1 MSRNKSRNTTIED
14 DNSQNLK
21 NLSDLDPDHSLPAQD
36 RGNSRYHFKKRLN
49 GIEGTSIYRA
59 YDSFNDK
66 DVAIKEIM

>member
-1 MSRNKSRNTTIED
+1 M
-14 DNSQNLK
+14 K